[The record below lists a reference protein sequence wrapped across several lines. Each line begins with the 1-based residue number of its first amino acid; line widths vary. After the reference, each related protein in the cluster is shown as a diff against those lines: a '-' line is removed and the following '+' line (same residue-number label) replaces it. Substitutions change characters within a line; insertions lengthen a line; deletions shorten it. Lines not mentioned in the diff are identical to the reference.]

1 MPGLKR
7 ENNMNESEYQAL
19 IEASWRRALTDD
31 EQARLDSWLRTHP
44 ATQNEWEAEAALNRL
59 LEQLPEAPVA
69 SNFTARVLQ
78 AVERESAAA
87 ARRESVFD
95 RVKHWFWRPAPRV
108 AWALVV
114 AGLLGFGYHQHQTN
128 VTSQVAK
135 GLSVMANVATL
146 SDPVVLQDF
155 EAIQRLAKSA
165 PGDDEELYAV
175 LNQP

>member
-1 MPGLKR
+1 
-7 ENNMNESEYQAL
+7 MNESEYQAL
-19 IEASWRRALTDD
+19 MEASWRRPLTDE
-31 EQARLDSWLRTHP
+31 EQARLDTWLRTHP
-44 ATQNEWEAEAALNRL
+44 AAQNEWETEAALNRL

-78 AVERESAAA
+78 AVGHESAALE
-87 ARRESVFD
+87 RRESVLE
-95 RVKHWFWRPAPRV
+95 RVRRWFWRPAPRL

-114 AGLLGFGYHQHQTN
+114 AGLLGFAYHQHQAN

-165 PGDDEELYAV
+165 PGEDEELYAV
-175 LNQP
+175 LIQP

>member
-1 MPGLKR
+1 
-7 ENNMNESEYQAL
+7 MNESEYQAL
-19 IEASWRRALTDD
+19 MEASWRRPLTDE
-31 EQARLDSWLRTHP
+31 EQARLDAWLRAHP
-44 ATQNEWEAEAALNRL
+44 AAQNEWEAEAALNRL
-59 LEQLPEAPVA
+59 LEQLPEAPLA

-78 AVERESAAA
+78 AVERKSATLE
-87 ARRESVFD
+87 RRESVLD
-95 RVKHWFWRPAPRV
+95 HVKRWFWRPAPRF

-128 VTSQVAK
+128 VTNQVAK

-165 PGDDEELYAV
+165 PGDDDELYAV